1 MANGTIGF
9 IGLGNMGAPIAERIA
24 GGGFD
29 LKVFDVADAQARAP
43 FAKEYASSAAGAGE
57 GVDVVFLCLPAARIS
72 TAVAQEIAALGSNRP
87 KVVVETSTIGPS
99 AAREAAATLQAAGIG
114 YVDAPVSGG
123 VARARTGELSSMAA
137 GSEDDIAT
145 ASPAMATYA
154 AHIRHVG
161 PNPGQGQAMKL
172 ANNYASIATMLATS
186 EAISY
191 GLRQGLTMEGML
203 AVMNAAA
210 GESFATKVHFPKHI
224 VNGAYDSAAAAS
236 IVWKDLSLFVQEAR
250 GASSA
255 VPVATAVRETF
266 GRFMEDADPAADWLR
281 VYEFIRDREERG

>member
-1 MANGTIGF
+1 MAKGTIGF
-9 IGLGNMGAPIAERIA
+9 VGLGNMGAPIAARIA

-29 LKVFDVADAQARAP
+29 LKVFDVADARGRAP
-43 FAKEYASSAAGAGE
+43 FAKEYAPSAADAAD
-57 GVDVVFLCLPAARIS
+57 GVDVVFLCLPAASIS
-72 TAVAQEIAALGSNRP
+72 TAVAGEIAARGGNP

-99 AAREAAATLQAAGIG
+99 AAREAAAILQSAGIG

-137 GSEDDIAT
+137 GREDDIAIAT
-145 ASPAMATYA
+145 PAMATYA
-154 AHIRHVG
+154 ANIRRVG

-210 GESFATKVHFPKHI
+210 GESFATKVNFPKHI

-236 IVWKDLSLFVQEAR
+236 IVWKDLSLFVQEA
-250 GASSA
+250 GSTPSA
-255 VPVATAVRETF
+255 VPVAAAVRETF
-266 GRFMEDADPAADWLR
+266 GRFMQEADPAADWLH
-281 VYEFIRDREERG
+281 VYEFIRDSEDHG